1 MNFSDK
7 IIAWYRMHQRNLPW
21 RKTSDPY
28 TIWLSEIIFQQTRID
43 QGINY
48 FRRIIQAYPTV
59 GHLAVANKT
68 EVLKLW
74 QGLGYYSRALNLLK
88 TAQIIHTQFN
98 DKFPDNRDEMLQLPG
113 IGPYT
118 AAAILSLAFN
128 QAFPVVDGNVIRLFS
143 RYFGIGL
150 PMDKAIG
157 KNTIE
162 RLALEH
168 IDESRPGDFNQAI
181 MEFGALHCKPQNPD
195 CASCIFIHDCKAY
208 DLGKVSQWPMKAGRT
223 IQKKRYLDYFLF
235 ITQVDNQKIVF
246 VNHRQQNDIWKG
258 LYDFPHFDGNKK
270 LTSARLKTLLFEKF
284 KFNHSEPTCLQK
296 NIKHVLSHRVIF
308 ASFYLISINQNNE
321 DTPSELV
328 KQGHTPMPL
337 NKLITLPVPRLI
349 EKFLEKNGLKI

>member
-7 IIAWYRMHQRNLPW
+7 IIAWYMMHQRNLPW
-21 RKTSDPY
+21 RKTSDPF

-59 GHLAVANKT
+59 GHLALANKT
-68 EVLKLW
+68 DVLKLW

-98 DKFPDNRDEMLQLPG
+98 DEFPNDRDEMLQLPG

-128 QAFPVVDGNVIRLFS
+128 QAYPVVDGNVIRLFS

-157 KNTIE
+157 KKTIE
-162 RLALEH
+162 RLAFEH
-168 IDESRPGDFNQAI
+168 IDKSRPGDFNQAI

-195 CASCIFIHDCKAY
+195 CDSCIFVHDCKANN
-208 DLGKVSQWPMKAGRT
+208 LGKVSQWPIKAGRT
-223 IQKKRYLDYFLF
+223 LQKKRYLDYFLF
-235 ITQVDNQKIVF
+235 IAQVDNQKIVF
-246 VNHRQQNDIWKG
+246 VNHRQKNDIWKG
-258 LYDFPHFDGNKK
+258 LYDFPHLNGDKK
-270 LTSARLKTLLFEKF
+270 LTSGRLTSLLLNKF
-284 KFNHSEPTCLQK
+284 KFNHSKPTCIEK
-296 NIKHVLSHRVIF
+296 NIKHVLSHQILF
-308 ASFYLISINQNNE
+308 ASFYLIDISTNHAE
-321 DTPSELV
+321 TRDELIR
-328 KQGHTPMPL
+328 QGYSPMPL
-337 NKLITLPVPRLI
+337 RKLHELPIPRLI